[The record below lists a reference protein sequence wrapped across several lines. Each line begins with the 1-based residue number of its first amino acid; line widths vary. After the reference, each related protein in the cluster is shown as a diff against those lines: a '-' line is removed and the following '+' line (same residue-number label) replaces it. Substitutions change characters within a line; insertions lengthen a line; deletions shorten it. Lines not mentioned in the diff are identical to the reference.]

1 MFILRADAVCDVC
14 LDPYSEDKSPA
25 VIRCGQSLA
34 SDSDPSWIYPEP
46 FRLPNGMLTALQA
59 TFSAGLHLSF
69 CCTQPSS
76 PDRASP
82 KGHVYTLLRP
92 ETVPYVGPIS
102 LQLKSLAYT
111 STFSRA
117 PLHRL
122 QSSSDHMKKLISNNR
137 PSSRLRRTVPPYL

>member
-25 VIRCGQSLA
+25 VIRCGQSPR
-34 SDSDPSWIYPEP
+34 DSDPSWIYSEP
-46 FRLPNGMLTALQA
+46 IRPPNGMLTALQA

-69 CCTQPSS
+69 CCTHPSS

-82 KGHVYTLLRP
+82 KGHVYTPLHP
-92 ETVPYVGPIS
+92 ETVPYVGPIL

-117 PLHRL
+117 PLHRH
-122 QSSSDHMKKLISNNR
+122 QSSSDRMRKLISNNK
-137 PSSRLRRTVPPYL
+137 PSSRLRRTAPLHF